1 MLGVLLGFGIVWFNR
16 SMLFWKNSVSIFRA
30 EVTRLGSKGA
40 YIGSEEQRLREGL
53 VTSALNMETAFSAT
67 LALTYKTTWCQ
78 NSTQHQRYNNSN
90 ENLKST
96 PSEAWCVI
104 R

>member
-1 MLGVLLGFGIVWFNR
+1 LPT
-16 SMLFWKNSVSIFRA
+16 FWKNSVSIFRA

-67 LALTYKTTWCQ
+67 LALT
-78 NSTQHQRYNNSN
+78 
-90 ENLKST
+90 
-96 PSEAWCVI
+96 
-104 R
+104 